1 MSDVIRFPQLMKSRA
16 HSVGELKAAE
26 GATDDVKMSDFY
38 GGAGDEAAFEDP
50 TCEAETN
57 ISFLQQEDELPTPAI
72 GWSNQ
77 ELADLYR
84 TQRILAQAGV
94 TTEVDRGITDEGDPW
109 FVFMDGQGEVLVHF
123 SRFDGAYLV
132 SSQMQE
138 APIKGDSLQ
147 DLVTQFSNRVRP
159 VESFGGAARNV
170 VSMGRRHRDVVFIHP
185 AAALAALVWSVYL
198 MSDELIAATPM
209 ILSEETEGPSSVPGE
224 AAIARKL
231 EASEEELE
239 GQTNDLQK
247 ASLVGSDLE
256 FSKQGM
262 AASFNRDGLMAGLSG
277 HSVKAMGVSLSFVA
291 LAVGLPLPASNVAE
305 IVSDTSAPLELSLKE
320 LSAALSQVK
329 EKEKTLLLA
338 SEATNP
344 EERAIEAVTPASETK
359 LVTAL
364 DITLD
369 TDAPAVVQ
377 LPETAPVSE
386 PHSLASHAPTQPSTT
401 TPREGAPAQAD
412 KESET
417 VTEETQTASSSNS
430 TAGTQE
436 VSFLQSFDSAFKSFE
451 IAGLDRLAQ
460 DDLFKLLNSEA
471 AAGILDPLEAHDSP
485 SLEETL
491 RFDAFD
497 QDARV
502 YLDFLLQ
509 TYSNVKVVNLSKE
522 IIFIHM
528 DAFED
533 TSGATEI
540 YTKSWSFD
548 DGGTISTIGLKS
560 DMLEFDLIA

>member
-16 HSVGELKAAE
+16 HSVCELKEAE
-26 GATDDVKMSDFY
+26 GAADDVKMSDFY
-38 GGAGDEAAFEDP
+38 GGAGDMAALEEP

-123 SRFDGAYLV
+123 SRFDGVYLV

-138 APIKGDSLQ
+138 TPIKGDSLQ

-209 ILSEETEGPSSVPGE
+209 ILSDETEGPGSVPSE
-224 AAIARKL
+224 ATITRKL
-231 EASEEELE
+231 EASQEELG

-247 ASLVGSDLE
+247 TSPAVSNLE
-256 FSKQGM
+256 FAKQGM
-262 AASFNRDGLMAGLSG
+262 ASSSNRDGLMAGLSG
-277 HSVKAMGVSLSFVA
+277 QGTKAMGVSLSFVA
-291 LAVGLPLPASNVAE
+291 LAAGLPLPASNAAE
-305 IVSDTSAPLELSLKE
+305 IVSDTSAPLELSLE
-320 LSAALSQVK
+320 ALSAALSQVK
-329 EKEKTLLLA
+329 EEEKTLLRA
-338 SEATNP
+338 SETTNP

-377 LPETAPVSE
+377 LPEAAHVSASS
-386 PHSLASHAPTQPSTT
+386 SLAGHAPTQPSNVS
-401 TPREGAPAQAD
+401 PREEAPVLTD
-412 KESET
+412 EKSET
-417 VTEETQTASSSNS
+417 LTEETQTASGSNS
-430 TAGTQE
+430 TAGVQE

-460 DDLFKLLNSEA
+460 DDLFKLLNSEV
-471 AAGILDPLEAHDSP
+471 AAGIPSPLEAHDS
-485 SLEETL
+485 SSFEEAL
-491 RFDAFD
+491 RFEAFD

-509 TYSNVKVVNLSKE
+509 TYSNMKVVNLRKE

-528 DAFED
+528 DAFDD

-548 DGGTISTIGLKS
+548 DGGTVSTIGLKR

>member
-1 MSDVIRFPQLMKSRA
+1 MSDIIRFPQLMKSRA
-16 HSVGELKAAE
+16 HSVCGLKEAQGAA
-26 GATDDVKMSDFY
+26 DDVKMSDLY
-38 GGAGDEAAFEDP
+38 GGSEDMTAHEEP

-57 ISFLQQEDELPTPAI
+57 ISFLQQSGELPVPTV

-123 SRFDGAYLV
+123 SRFDGVYLV
-132 SSQMQE
+132 SSHLQE

-159 VESFGGAARNV
+159 VESFGRTAPNV
-170 VSMGRRHRDVVFIHP
+170 VAMGRRHRDVVFIHP

-209 ILSEETEGPSSVPGE
+209 IISGEAGGPSSVPGE
-224 AAIARKL
+224 KAMTHKLAISQEVEGEAA
-231 EASEEELE
+231 
-239 GQTNDLQK
+239 DPQK
-247 ASLVGSDLE
+247 APPAVFDLE
-256 FSKQGM
+256 FAKQGM
-262 AASFNRDGLMAGLSG
+262 AASSNRDGLMAGLSG

-291 LAVGLPLPASNVAE
+291 LAAGLPLPASNAAE
-305 IVSDTSAPLELSLKE
+305 IVSDTSAPLELSLE
-320 LSAALSQVK
+320 ALSAALSEVK
-329 EKEKTLLLA
+329 EREKTLLLA
-338 SEATNP
+338 SETADP
-344 EERAIEAVTPASETK
+344 EARAIEAVSPAGETK
-359 LVTAL
+359 LASAL

-377 LPETAPVSE
+377 LPQSAPVSD
-386 PHSLASHAPTQPSTT
+386 PHNLAAHAPTQSSNTV
-401 TPREGAPAQAD
+401 PREEAPVPTD
-412 KESET
+412 GKSEPPA
-417 VTEETQTASSSNS
+417 EETQTASVSDS
-430 TAGTQE
+430 TAGVKET
-436 VSFLQSFDSAFKSFE
+436 SFLQSFDSAFKNFE
-451 IAGLDRLAQ
+451 VADLDRLAQ
-460 DDLFKLLNSEA
+460 DDLFKLLDSETA
-471 AAGILDPLEAHDSP
+471 TGIPHPLESP
-485 SLEETL
+485 DPSSVEETP
-491 RFDAFD
+491 RFEAFD

-528 DAFED
+528 DAFD
-533 TSGATEI
+533 ATSGAAEI
-540 YTKSWSFD
+540 YAKSWSFD

-560 DMLEFDLIA
+560 DMIEFDLIA